1 MSKKNDKERPR
12 AVRTHDITLDKEYVQ
27 WIHDIKQRFRS
38 AQIKVSRGELT
49 ADVSA
54 DYLRNE
60 RISDCAFVSENARCQ
75 QSAGTLSEEGLDQQT
90 DHNKNQAA
98 RYFAA

>member
-1 MSKKNDKERPR
+1 MIHLKEELEIYISLLADRR
-12 AVRTHDITLDKEYVQ
+12 YIRL
-27 WIHDIKQRFRS
+27 
-38 AQIKVSRGELT
+38 SRGELT

>member
-38 AQIKVSRGELT
+38 A
-49 ADVSA
+49 
-54 DYLRNE
+54 
-60 RISDCAFVSENARCQ
+60 
-75 QSAGTLSEEGLDQQT
+75 
-90 DHNKNQAA
+90 
-98 RYFAA
+98 

>member
-1 MSKKNDKERPR
+1 METSIYTQLEISGKTEEIMKAISVIMNHQYKTGR
-12 AVRTHDITLDKEYVQ
+12 
-27 WIHDIKQRFRS
+27 
-38 AQIKVSRGELT
+38 VSRGELT